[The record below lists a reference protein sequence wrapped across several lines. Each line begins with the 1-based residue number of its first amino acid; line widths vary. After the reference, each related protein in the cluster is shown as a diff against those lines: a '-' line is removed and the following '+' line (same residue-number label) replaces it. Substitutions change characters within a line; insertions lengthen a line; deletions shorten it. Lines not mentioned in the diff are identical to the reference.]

1 MFEELLPR
9 VASIEPTGPARRM
22 RIQLHERLKAMP
34 VRARRGVRGFPTPHP
49 GGRTR

>member
-22 RIQLHERLKAMP
+22 ESNFTNAYKAMP
-34 VRARRGVRGFPTPHP
+34 VRARPA
-49 GGRTR
+49 